1 MASYVFK
8 LRSAGRVESAMH
20 FADISV
26 CSSKWYFD
34 IKVTN
39 ANAKEC
45 SVWGRCLIIRSALM
59 NCESIAKHICNIIE
73 NAFLGIKK

>member
-1 MASYVFK
+1 MGDGKCAVREGLLWCGPERVAAKMASYVFK

-39 ANAKEC
+39 ANAKKC
-45 SVWGRCLIIRSALM
+45 SV
-59 NCESIAKHICNIIE
+59 
-73 NAFLGIKK
+73 

>member
-39 ANAKEC
+39 ANAKKC
-45 SVWGRCLIIRSALM
+45 SVWGRCLIRQGVQI
-59 NCESIAKHICNIIE
+59 NCESIGKHICNTIE
-73 NAFLGIKK
+73 KA

>member
-45 SVWGRCLIIRSALM
+45 SVCLIIRSELM
-59 NCESIAKHICNIIE
+59 NCESIGKHICNIIE